1 MLEQLG
7 DLGGHRELIVYQGIW
22 NYLNILLLS
31 TMTTLVGIGLMLT
44 VWVPIFSITRKSYI
58 KMARW

>member
-7 DLGGHRELIVYQGIW
+7 DLGGHRVLVVYQGIR
-22 NYLNILLLS
+22 NYLNILLLT
-31 TMTTLVGIGLMLT
+31 TMTIPVGIGLMLA
-44 VWVPIFSITRKSYI
+44 VCVPIFSITRKSYI